1 MVVGDGVNVVEG
13 IIIGNKRLAKAL
25 NFFEL
30 GNAYILT
37 CHEKN
42 EEDIGE
48 IIFFKYSILPS
59 IYGIQ

>member
-1 MVVGDGVNVVEG
+1 MVVGDGVNVLEG

-30 GNAYILT
+30 RNAYILT

-48 IIFFKYSILPS
+48 IIFFKYSI
-59 IYGIQ
+59 

>member
-1 MVVGDGVNVVEG
+1 MEFVVDEVNGVEG

-30 GNAYILT
+30 RNAYILT

-48 IIFFKYSILPS
+48 IIFFKYSI
-59 IYGIQ
+59 